1 MVLMAGMDLPL
12 SAIREQVASAIHL
25 IVQQTRFACG
35 TRMVTSVTE
44 VTGIESGKLQLQE
57 LFRFVNMGYGND
69 TGASR
74 IRGHFSG
81 YDMAP
86 TFYESL
92 RASGRALDM
101 EIFKPTLV
109 DDFLYD
115 EPADMDGL
123 DLTDGGFMRE
133 AAK

>member
-1 MVLMAGMDLPL
+1 MDLPL

-57 LFRFVNMGYGND
+57 LFRFVNMGYGD
-69 TGASR
+69 GIGASK

-81 YDMAP
+81 CDMAP

-92 RASGRALDM
+92 RASGRPLDM
-101 EIFKPTLV
+101 EIFKPVSSDGFL
-109 DDFLYD
+109 DDGS
-115 EPADMDGL
+115 EDMDEM
-123 DLTDGGFMRE
+123 DFVDGGFMRE
-133 AAK
+133 AAE

>member
-1 MVLMAGMDLPL
+1 
-12 SAIREQVASAIHL
+12 
-25 IVQQTRFACG
+25 VQQTRFACG

-57 LFRFVNMGYGND
+57 LFRFVNMGYGD
-69 TGASR
+69 GTGESK

-81 YDMAP
+81 CDMAP

-101 EIFKPTLV
+101 EIFRPALL
-109 DDFLYD
+109 DDFLD
-115 EPADMDGL
+115 DGQADMDGL